1 MNQFDL
7 QRFWRKYGNLI
18 LGGLFFLFIIS
29 YCNQQTRYTAQKAID
44 QPNKS
49 IRKLSEHDSSQLKSF
64 EELMSERQSQKPE
77 RPGSLFTMLLLL
89 MLGVGIVWMIR
100 QSWWKSFWMKWFPG
114 RVSLRVAKGKDHV
127 TGRKL
132 LKISI
137 VNKTQDGLTFM
148 PPMVVFSKWGKERRF
163 RLKGSDQDDM
173 FPLTLTPGT
182 GHGIV
187 IDLDQFYEKIPDLKG
202 ANRVGAL
209 VETSG
214 EKEYKSF
221 ALPRWL
227 DWLVK

>member
-7 QRFWRKYGNLI
+7 HRIWRKYGNLI

-29 YCNQQTRYTAQKAID
+29 YCNQQTRYATQRAVNQSNEIGG
-44 QPNKS
+44 QPSGND
-49 IRKLSEHDSSQLKSF
+49 RSQLKSF
-64 EELMSERQSQKPE
+64 EELMRERQPQQTE
-77 RPGSLFTMLLLL
+77 RPGSFFTMLLLL

-114 RVSLRVAKGKDHV
+114 HVALRVVKGKDQV

-132 LKISI
+132 IRISI
-137 VNKTQDGLTFM
+137 DNKTQDSVTFM

-163 RLKGSDQDDM
+163 RLKGSDQDEM

-182 GHGIV
+182 GHRVV

-202 ANRVGAL
+202 TNRVGAS
-209 VETSG
+209 VKTTG